1 MFHIPRKGK
10 QLYTTRVYIERDS
23 ASRVNV
29 VVITHL
35 QKQQKKPKKEGEKKI
50 VFLISKPNQNS
61 AVTDV
66 REE

>member
-35 QKQQKKPKKEGEKKI
+35 QKQQKKPKKEGEKK
-50 VFLISKPNQNS
+50 
-61 AVTDV
+61 
-66 REE
+66 

>member
-35 QKQQKKPKKEGEKKI
+35 QKQQKKPKKEGEKKSSSS
-50 VFLISKPNQNS
+50 LANQIKT
-61 AVTDV
+61 AQ
-66 REE
+66 